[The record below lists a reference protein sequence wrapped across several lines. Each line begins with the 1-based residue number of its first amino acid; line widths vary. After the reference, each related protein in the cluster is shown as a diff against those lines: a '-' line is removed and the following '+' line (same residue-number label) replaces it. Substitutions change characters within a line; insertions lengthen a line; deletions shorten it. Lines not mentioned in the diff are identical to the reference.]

1 MLKRKYID
9 FKQQLKKIIMKF
21 NYLNGKI
28 LDKILI
34 ITY

>member
-9 FKQQLKKIIMKF
+9 FKEQLKKIMKF
-21 NYLNGKI
+21 NCLNGKI
-28 LDKILI
+28 LEKILI